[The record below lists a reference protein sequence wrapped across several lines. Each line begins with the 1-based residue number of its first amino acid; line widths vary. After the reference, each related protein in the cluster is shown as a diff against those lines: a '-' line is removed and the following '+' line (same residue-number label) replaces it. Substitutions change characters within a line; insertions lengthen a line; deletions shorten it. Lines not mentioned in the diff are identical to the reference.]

1 MSKPRNGLRGFES
14 LRLRHFLLFF
24 LKGII
29 GELQQKIIDGT
40 LHGLSVSSA
49 RIGSIAYPKAI
60 LFGLGQ
66 SCLDP

>member
-1 MSKPRNGLRGFES
+1 
-14 LRLRHFLLFF
+14 
-24 LKGII
+24 
-29 GELQQKIIDGT
+29 

>member
-1 MSKPRNGLRGFES
+1 
-14 LRLRHFLLFF
+14 
-24 LKGII
+24 
-29 GELQQKIIDGT
+29 

-49 RIGSIAYPKAI
+49 RIGSIAYSKAI